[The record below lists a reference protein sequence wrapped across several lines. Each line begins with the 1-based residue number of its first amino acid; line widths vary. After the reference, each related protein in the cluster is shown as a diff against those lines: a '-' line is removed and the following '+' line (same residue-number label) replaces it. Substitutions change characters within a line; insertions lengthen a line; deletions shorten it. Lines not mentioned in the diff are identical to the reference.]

1 MVETYQVPPP
11 SKKGGRKMVQGFLRL
26 AIVSFRGGKGGE
38 GKWKVGEGKK
48 KSEKDK
54 RKRRVRLLRRPSPP
68 VRPNAEQG
76 IYRSVQ
82 RTLKRDSIE
91 AAGVAPSDSQSDR
104 PLAVGGARCS
114 RSDQSEAKETLRAC
128 SVVSGFGVYFRAWHS
143 G

>member
-1 MVETYQVPPP
+1 
-11 SKKGGRKMVQGFLRL
+11 MVQGFLRL
-26 AIVSFRGGKGGE
+26 AIVSFRGGKGGRE
-38 GKWKVGEGKK
+38 GEWKVGEEKK

-54 RKRRVRLLRRPSPP
+54 RKRRVRLLRRPFALTPS
-68 VRPNAEQG
+68 RG

-91 AAGVAPSDSQSDR
+91 PAGVAPSDSQSDR
-104 PLAVGGARCS
+104 PLAGGGAKCS
-114 RSDQSEAKETLRAC
+114 RSDQSEAKETLRAS